1 LRFVFSTSNMD
12 PSRGLCFQLW
22 LARVKD
28 LFMIPFHRGKK
39 VLMNRIEVV
48 ERRRHKRFQAEG
60 GAYAAVRPQY
70 DKIGQIIDVSRGGLA
85 FRYMVSGSQED
96 ASSEL
101 DIFLI
106 GDSFHLDKVPF
117 LTVSDEEIPER
128 LSPGAQKMRRCAVQ
142 FGELTQMEI
151 LKLEEFILNHTVD
164 EA

>member
-1 LRFVFSTSNMD
+1 M
-12 PSRGLCFQLW
+12 G
-22 LARVKD
+22 
-28 LFMIPFHRGKK
+28 PFHQGNT
-39 VLMNRIEVV
+39 VLLNRIELV
-48 ERRRHKRFQAEG
+48 ERRRHKRSQAED

-85 FRYMVSGSQED
+85 FRYIFSGSEEE

-117 LTVSDEEIPER
+117 QIVSDEEIPGKSA
-128 LSPGAQKMRRCAVQ
+128 LGPQKMRRCSVQ
-142 FGELTQMEI
+142 FGALTQMQI
-151 LKLEEFILNHTVD
+151 LKLEEFILNHTVG

>member
-1 LRFVFSTSNMD
+1 MD
-12 PSRGLCFQLW
+12 PSSGLFFQLR
-22 LARVKD
+22 LARYKD
-28 LFMIPFHRGKK
+28 FFMGPFHQGKK

-48 ERRRHKRFQAEG
+48 ERRRHKRFQAED

-106 GDSFHLDKVPF
+106 GDGFHLDKVPF
-117 LTVSDEEIPER
+117 QTVSDEGIPER
-128 LSPGAQKMRRCAVQ
+128 LSPSSQKMWRCGVQ
-142 FGELTQMEI
+142 FGELTQMQI
-151 LKLEEFILNHTVD
+151 LKLKEFILNHTVV
-164 EA
+164 EG

>member
-1 LRFVFSTSNMD
+1 MD
-12 PSRGLCFQLW
+12 PSRGLFFQLR
-22 LARVKD
+22 LDRYKD
-28 LFMIPFHRGKK
+28 FFKGPFHQGKK

-48 ERRRHKRFQAEG
+48 ERRRHKRFQAED

-85 FRYMVSGSQED
+85 FRYMVSSSQED
-96 ASSEL
+96 ASFEL

-117 LTVSDEEIPER
+117 QTVSDEEIPER
-128 LSPGAQKMRRCAVQ
+128 LSPSPQKMRRCGVQ
-142 FGELTQMEI
+142 FGALTQMQI
-151 LKLEEFILNHTVD
+151 LKLEEFILNHTVE

>member
-1 LRFVFSTSNMD
+1 L
-12 PSRGLCFQLW
+12 G
-22 LARVKD
+22 
-28 LFMIPFHRGKK
+28 PFHRGKK

-96 ASSEL
+96 VSSEL

-106 GDSFHLDKVPF
+106 GDSFHLDKVAF
-117 LTVSDEEIPER
+117 QTVSDEEIPER
-128 LSPGAQKMRRCAVQ
+128 LSSSAQKMRRCAVQ
-142 FGELTQMEI
+142 FGELTQMQI

>member
-1 LRFVFSTSNMD
+1 MTS
-12 PSRGLCFQLW
+12 
-22 LARVKD
+22 
-28 LFMIPFHRGKK
+28 
-39 VLMNRIEVV
+39 RIEVV
-48 ERRRHKRFQAEG
+48 ERRRHKRFQAED

-117 LTVSDEEIPER
+117 QTVSDEQIPET
-128 LSPGAQKMRRCAVQ
+128 LSPGSQKMRRCGVQ
-142 FGELTQMEI
+142 FEELTQVQV

-164 EA
+164 EV